1 MVAGAGDEPS
11 TSVRA
16 SRPADERALAALYDR
31 WSPFVYSLALRS
43 LHDVADAEEAT
54 YRVFTRAWTSDGALG
69 PDGTTAPAR
78 LVGIARTEIED
89 LVAARRRPPRVE
101 LASAAPPPRGETG
114 PAALADQV
122 TTLDGIARLD
132 PAPRRALRMALHD
145 DLDHEEIA
153 KRMGQPVED
162 VRNHLRRALEALR
175 SRLEVQ
181 TRAR

>member
-1 MVAGAGDEPS
+1 MAAAAGDGASAP
-11 TSVRA
+11 VRV
-16 SRPADERALAALYDR
+16 SRPADERALAELYAR

-43 LHDVADAEEAT
+43 LHDVDDAEEAT
-54 YRVFTRAWTSDGALG
+54 YRVFTRAWTSTGALDPVGG
-69 PDGTTAPAR
+69 PVPGR
-78 LVGIARTEIED
+78 LVEIAREEID
-89 LVAARRRPPRVE
+89 VLAAARRQPPRVE
-101 LASAAPPPRGETG
+101 LASAALPPGGDTG

-132 PAPRRALRMALHD
+132 PVPRRALRMALHD

-153 KRMGQPVED
+153 ERMGQPVED

-181 TRAR
+181 TGAR